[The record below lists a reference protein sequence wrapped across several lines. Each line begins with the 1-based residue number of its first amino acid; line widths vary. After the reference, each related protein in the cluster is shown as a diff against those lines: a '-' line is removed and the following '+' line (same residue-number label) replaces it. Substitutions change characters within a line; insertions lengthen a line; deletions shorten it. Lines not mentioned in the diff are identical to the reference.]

1 MRRPGVEPGRAAVA
15 AAGAAGAGRG
25 ARVAGA
31 VLPGAGQLLG
41 GRRGVGSG
49 LLVVWVAL
57 LAVLLFRWDR
67 IAAVPRT
74 GSLDGWIA
82 LVTLV
87 VGLVA
92 VWLAAWR
99 DLSRGARGTGAG
111 ASPWRLG
118 WQRLARNRPA
128 LVGLWLLAA
137 LSVATLLAPLISP
150 WDPIA
155 LGPDILATQYQAP
168 SVAHWLGTDQ
178 FGRDLLSRLLYGARV
193 SLSIGL
199 LATAISVGLGTLIGA
214 VAGYTGGKTD
224 GLLMRL
230 TDLAL
235 AFPRLV
241 LLILVVAL
249 FGPSITVLVLVLGL
263 TQWPATTRI
272 VRGDVLSLRE
282 RDFIQAARA
291 LGLGRA
297 RIVLRHVVPNVMAP
311 VIVAATLGVGNTIT
325 LEAGLSFLGL
335 GPGQSMPSWGGMV
348 SDGARHLATLDTWW
362 LATFPGLTI
371 VLVVLAF
378 NVLGDGLRD
387 ALDPR
392 LHG

>member
-1 MRRPGVEPGRAAVA
+1 M
-15 AAGAAGAGRG
+15 
-25 ARVAGA
+25 RVAGA
-31 VLPGAGQLLG
+31 LLPGAGQLLG
-41 GRRGVGSG
+41 GQWATGLG
-49 LLVVWVAL
+49 LLLPWLAL
-57 LAVLLFRWDR
+57 LSVPVFHRDR
-67 IAAVPRT
+67 IAAVARA
-74 GSLDGWIA
+74 GSPDGWIA
-82 LVTLV
+82 LATLV
-87 VGLVA
+87 LALGA
-92 VWLAAWR
+92 VWAAAWR
-99 DLSRGARGTGAG
+99 SLVRQPAPAAT
-111 ASPWRLG
+111 ASPWRIAWRRLG
-118 WQRLARNRPA
+118 RNRPA
-128 LVGLWLLAA
+128 RLGLWLLAA
-137 LSVATLLAPLISP
+137 LCVATLLAPLITT
-150 WDPIA
+150 WDPTVIS
-155 LGPDILATQYQAP
+155 PDMATTRFQAP
-168 SVAHWLGTDQ
+168 SATHWLGTDQ
-178 FGRDLLSRLLYGARV
+178 FGRDVLSRLLYGARI

-199 LATAISVGLGTLIGA
+199 LATAIAVGLGTLIGA
-214 VAGYTGGKTD
+214 VAGYAGGRTD
-224 GLLMRL
+224 ALLMRL

-249 FGPSITVLVLVLGL
+249 FGRSVTVLVLVLGL

-291 LGLGRA
+291 LGLGGA
-297 RIVLRHVVPNVMAP
+297 RIVLRHIVPNVMAP

-335 GPGQSMPSWGGMV
+335 GPLPPTPSWGAMV
-348 SDGARHLATLDTWW
+348 LDGASRLAGLDTWW

-392 LHG
+392 LGP

>member
-1 MRRPGVEPGRAAVA
+1 MRD
-15 AAGAAGAGRG
+15 AGAATGAVGAGRG
-25 ARVAGA
+25 ARIAGA

-49 LLVVWVAL
+49 LLTVWSAL
-57 LAVLLFRWDR
+57 LAVVLFRWDR
-67 IAAVPRT
+67 ITAVPGT
-74 GSLDGWIA
+74 GSLDDWIA

-87 VGLVA
+87 LAVVA
-92 VWLAAWR
+92 VWLAAWS
-99 DLSRGARGTGAG
+99 DLSRDVRDTGIG
-111 ASPWRLG
+111 ESPWRLG
-118 WQRLARNRPA
+118 WRRLARNRPA
-128 LVGLWLLAA
+128 LVGLCLLAA
-137 LSVATLLAPLISP
+137 LSIATLLAPLIAP
-150 WDPIA
+150 WDPVA

-168 SVAHWLGTDQ
+168 SSAHWLGTDQ
-178 FGRDLLSRLLYGARV
+178 FGRDLLSRLLYGARI

-214 VAGYTGGKTD
+214 VAGYTGGRVD
-224 GLLMRL
+224 ALLMRF

-282 RDFIQAARA
+282 RDFILAARA

-297 RIVLRHVVPNVMAP
+297 RIVFRHVVPNVVAP

-348 SDGARHLATLDTWW
+348 WEGASHLATLDTWW

-392 LHG
+392 LRG

>member
-1 MRRPGVEPGRAAVA
+1 MTDRGTV
-15 AAGAAGAGRG
+15 GRG
-25 ARVAGA
+25 ARAAA
-31 VLPGAGQLLG
+31 VLLPGAGHVLG
-41 GRRGVGSG
+41 GRWASGIAFLMAWLGLAAVPLFRMDRIVAVPARGSADD
-49 LLVVWVAL
+49 WVAL
-57 LAVLLFRWDR
+57 
-67 IAAVPRT
+67 
-74 GSLDGWIA
+74 IA
-82 LVTLV
+82 L
-87 VGLVA
+87 GLALTA

-99 DLSRGARGTGAG
+99 SLSGAPDAG
-111 ASPWRLG
+111 IAVSPWRIAGRRLG
-118 WQRLARNRPA
+118 ENRA
-128 LVGLWLLAA
+128 AVAGLWLLLA
-137 LSVATLLAPLISP
+137 LSVAALLAPLIAP
-150 WDPIA
+150 WDPVA
-155 LGPDILATQYQAP
+155 LGPDIAATRFQAP
-168 SVAHWLGTDQ
+168 TAAHWLGTDQ
-178 FGRDLLSRLLYGARV
+178 FGRDVLSRLLYGARI

-214 VAGYTGGKTD
+214 VAGSVGGGMDAT
-224 GLLMRL
+224 LMRL

-249 FGPSITVLVLVLGL
+249 FGPSIPVLVLVLGL

-282 RDFIQAARA
+282 RDFIVAARA
-291 LGLGRA
+291 LGLGRV

-311 VIVAATLGVGNTIT
+311 VIVAATLGVGNTIM

-335 GPGQSMPSWGGMV
+335 GPAQPTPSWGGMV
-348 SDGARHLATLDTWW
+348 WEGASRLASFDTWW

-392 LHG
+392 LGR

>member
-1 MRRPGVEPGRAAVA
+1 VNSPGTGPEASAC
-15 AAGAAGAGRG
+15 AGSGAGR
-25 ARVAGA
+25 AVSVVGA
-31 VLPGAGQLLG
+31 VLPGAGHLVS
-41 GRRGVGSG
+41 GRWTTGLG
-49 LLVVWVAL
+49 LLLAWLAL
-57 LAVLLFRWDR
+57 LSVPIFRVDR
-67 IAAVPRT
+67 IVAVPGM
-74 GSLDGWIA
+74 GSPDGWIA
-82 LVTLV
+82 LGTLV
-87 VGLVA
+87 LA
-92 VWLAAWR
+92 LASVWV
-99 DLSRGARGTGAG
+99 GARRSLARNVAPAAT
-111 ASPWRLG
+111 ASPWRIAWRRLG
-118 WQRLARNRPA
+118 RNRPA
-128 LVGLWLLAA
+128 LVGLWLLVA
-137 LSVATLLAPLISP
+137 LCVATLLAPLIMTSDPRLISP
-150 WDPIA
+150 DM
-155 LGPDILATQYQAP
+155 ATTRFQAP
-168 SVAHWLGTDQ
+168 SALHWLGTDQ
-178 FGRDLLSRLLYGARV
+178 FGRDVLSRLLYGARI

-199 LATAISVGLGTLIGA
+199 LATAIAVGLGTLIGA
-214 VAGYTGGKTD
+214 VAGYAGGRTD
-224 GLLMRL
+224 ALLMRF

-249 FGPSITVLVLVLGL
+249 FGRSVPVLVLVLGL

-291 LGLGRA
+291 LGLGGA
-297 RIVLRHVVPNVMAP
+297 RIVIRHIVPNVMAP

-335 GPGQSMPSWGGMV
+335 GPLPPTPSWGAMV
-348 SDGARHLATLDTWW
+348 LDGASRLPGLGTWW

-392 LHG
+392 LGP